1 MKRALFFIITVI
13 GLFALPAS
21 AALHIWRGTADDR
34 FSNAAN
40 WEGGS
45 PAGDA
50 EAELSFPSGARTAV
64 TNDLSA
70 LSVRSLAISGAGYVF
85 SGNAISFAPGTSVL
99 DDHARGTTVFNCGLV
114 LRGRLTVSR
123 STFFAD
129 TTYLT
134 FNGPIG
140 GTGDL
145 TKTGTGNVL
154 FAGTAPNTYAG
165 TTIVLTGELQLAKP
179 AGVNAVPGDLTIE
192 PGSTGET
199 TFVRTARDEQIPDSA
214 TVTVRNYGRVYIGAT
229 ESVGPLRLGN
239 AHFQM
244 AFELSGSLVTTGN
257 LILKGD
263 VVVDE
268 GVSQLSFFAGRVT
281 LSGTRTF
288 TFLGAGSQL
297 KTGFYSGL
305 FGTAPGD
312 GLVVRGDVDL
322 FELEGRYGGPTIV
335 EGGLVRRLV
344 NTTSAVIVRGGS
356 FAGTAASIDVQSG
369 ALEGGESASFLRM
382 SPAATA
388 NLRIETGK
396 IAVVANGP
404 VDLGG
409 AIADFTLP
417 STRQLGV
424 VHTILQNRSASPT
437 AGTFAGLPEGAVLAD
452 RVRISYIGGDGN
464 DVTLTEVGRHASS
477 TALTFSPLT
486 VDPGQSANLTATV
499 GSAPGPTIPIPI
511 TGDVTFF
518 DGTTAL
524 GTVALDGARQ
534 ARLTVTLGP
543 GEHVLTARYLG
554 TAEIAPS
561 ERTATARLSVRYPKP
576 VIQSVE
582 PSTFPGGTTVDL
594 VVRGTGFADGAR
606 VVVGNQ
612 GLPATFVSPT
622 ELRVRTRQP
631 QFSADAD
638 LPLLV
643 QIPFPCCASQSD
655 PVTVRVTAPPSE
667 PSPLVFETRQVSA
680 PVAPGADSAWFAHSA
695 RGTVHRTFTRIL
707 PDADGDGMARLA
719 LEEDLQPQG
728 IWTVTDLRT
737 GRFMTGNPAGQLPP
751 QHPQEKMFLRDP
763 AGNYSHVIVRFGL
776 VWDFFWVRPGVGA
789 WTARVTDGGAGD
801 LDGVD
806 NLQMVF
812 NTSRFAPV
820 AGSPGR
826 PDGVQRGDVFVAIP
840 AFDVSGWLGIRIDG
854 QLDETA
860 GAGKLFLV
868 PRTAVVNP
876 ALAESVGVARVTVL
890 RREGTEGAVSVRYR
904 TQDGTAVAGVQY
916 QAISGTLE
924 FGPGE
929 ILKTIEIPI
938 INDAFHRG
946 DSQFEVVLSDPAGA
960 PIDGPASIAIDIDEN
975 DPVPVVRFGRDYVY
989 EGGNGTQNVVL
1000 PVTLSAAAP
1009 VPVTV
1014 QWSYDATPGG
1024 TLTFLPGETRKS
1036 VTIPV
1041 SGNDRPEP
1049 DRVITI
1055 RATSVQNAQSA
1066 QGSLTVIDDDY
1077 AQVTLSDVTVEESA
1091 SVAEVGVT
1099 RSASGRPVTIR
1110 YTTVAGSA
1118 TPGADFTPK
1127 TGTLT
1132 MDTSGLRGVIS
1143 IPLLNDTIGESPES
1157 FTVVLTE
1164 VSGAQIQRGTGVV
1177 SILDDEPPAA
1187 APAPVIRDA
1196 SVVEGDAGTTNLP
1209 LRIALS
1215 KPAIAPVTV
1224 TYATANGTATGGA
1237 DYVAAGGSVT
1247 FAIGEQEKTVAI
1259 AIVGDTLVEPG
1270 ETFTVRLDSPLGTT
1284 TAVMTIVNDDGE
1296 KRRSARR

>member
-1 MKRALFFIITVI
+1 MKRALFLISVSV
-13 GLFALPAS
+13 LFALPAS

-45 PAGDA
+45 PANDA
-50 EAELSFPSGARTAV
+50 EAELSFPSATRMAV
-64 TNDLSA
+64 TNDLPA
-70 LSVRSLAISGAGYVF
+70 LTVRSMAISGAGYVF
-85 SGNAISFAPGTSVL
+85 SGNAISFAPGNSVL
-99 DDHARGTTVFNCGLV
+99 EDHARGTTIFHCALV
-114 LRGRLTVSR
+114 LGGRLTVSR

-145 TKTGTGNVL
+145 TKTGTGNVM
-154 FAGTAPNTYAG
+154 FAGAAPNTYAG
-165 TTIVLTGELQLAKP
+165 RTIVRSGELQLAKP

-192 PGSTGET
+192 SGSTGENA
-199 TFVRTARDEQIPDSA
+199 FVRTARDEQIPDSA
-214 TVTVRNYGRVYIGAT
+214 TVTVRNHGRVYIGAT

-244 AFELSGSLVTTGN
+244 AFELSGLLVTTGN

-263 VVVDE
+263 VIVDE
-268 GVSQLSFFAGRVT
+268 AVSQLAFFAGRVT
-281 LSGTRTF
+281 LSGMRTF
-288 TFLGAGSQL
+288 TFLGSDSQL
-297 KTGFYSGL
+297 TTRISGL
-305 FGTAPGD
+305 FGTGPGD
-312 GLVVRGDVDL
+312 GLVVRGIVDW
-322 FELEGRYGGPTIV
+322 FEVEGRYTGPTLV
-335 EGGLVRRLV
+335 EGGLLRRV
-344 NTTSAVIVRGGS
+344 ANTTSAVTVRGGR
-356 FAGTAASIDVQSG
+356 FAGTAASIDVESG
-369 ALEGGESASFLRM
+369 VLEGGESASFLRLT
-382 SPAATA
+382 PAATA
-388 NLRIETGK
+388 KLAIETGK
-396 IAVVANGP
+396 IALIANGP

-409 AIADFTLP
+409 ASADFTLP
-417 STRQLGV
+417 FTRQLGV
-424 VHTILQNRSASPT
+424 VHTIVQNRSASAT
-437 AGTFAGLPEGAVLAD
+437 AGTFAGLPEGGVLAD
-452 RVRISYIGGDGN
+452 RVRISYLGGDGN
-464 DVTLTEVGRHASS
+464 DVTLTEVGRHATS
-477 TALTFSPLT
+477 TTLTFGPLT
-486 VDPGQSANLTATV
+486 VDAGQSANLTATV
-499 GSAPGPTIPIPI
+499 AAAPGSSIPV

-543 GEHVLTARYLG
+543 GQHVLTARYLG
-554 TAEIAPS
+554 TAEVAPS
-561 ERTATARLSVRYPKP
+561 EATATARLAVRYPKP
-576 VIQSVE
+576 VIQSVD

-594 VVRGTGFADGAR
+594 VIRGTGFVDGAR
-606 VVVGNQ
+606 IVLGNQ
-612 GLPATFVSPT
+612 VFPATFVSAT
-622 ELRVRTRQP
+622 ELRARVRQP
-631 QFSADAD
+631 QASADANV
-638 LPLLV
+638 LMV
-643 QIPFPCCASQSD
+643 VEIPFTCCASFSD
-655 PVTVRVTAPPSE
+655 PFTVRVTAPPSE

-680 PVAPGADSAWFAHSA
+680 PVDPGADSAWFAHSA
-695 RGTVHRTFTRIL
+695 RNTLHRTFMRIL

-719 LEEDLQPQG
+719 LEQDLLPQG

-737 GRFMTGNPAGQLPP
+737 GRFMTGSPAGPLPP

-763 AGNYSHVIVRFGL
+763 AGNYSHVIVGFGL
-776 VWDFFWVRPGVGA
+776 VWDFFWARPGVGA
-789 WTARVTDGGAGD
+789 WTARLTDGGAGD
-801 LDGVD
+801 LDGVE
-806 NLQMVF
+806 NVQIVF

-820 AGSPGR
+820 DGSPAR

-840 AFDVSGWLGIRIDG
+840 AFDVSGWLGMKIDG
-854 QLDETA
+854 QLEEA
-860 GAGKLFLV
+860 GGTGTLSLV
-868 PRTAVVNP
+868 PHVAVVTRSGISE
-876 ALAESVGVARVTVL
+876 AARVARVTVL

-916 QAISGTLE
+916 QAVSGTLE

-938 INDAFHRG
+938 IDDTFYRG
-946 DSQFEVVLSDPAGA
+946 DSRFEVVLSDPAGA
-960 PIDGPASIAIDIDEN
+960 PIAGPASMAVDILEN
-975 DPVPVVRFGRDYVY
+975 DPIPVVRFGKDYVY
-989 EGGNGTQNVVL
+989 EGHTGTQNVVL
-1000 PVTLSAAAP
+1000 PVTLTAPAA

-1014 QWSYDATPGG
+1014 QWSYGSIPGG

-1041 SGNDRPEP
+1041 LGNERPEP
-1049 DRVITI
+1049 DTVITVY
-1055 RATSVQNAQSA
+1055 ATSVQNAQSA

-1077 AQVTLSDVTVEESA
+1077 AQITISDVTVDESA

-1132 MDTSGLRGVIS
+1132 MNTSSLRALIS
-1143 IPLLNDTIGESPES
+1143 IPLLNDTIGESPEW

-1177 SILDDEPPAA
+1177 SILDDEPPTA
-1187 APAPVIRDA
+1187 APVPVIRDVG
-1196 SVVEGDAGTTNLP
+1196 VVEGDAGTTNLQ
-1209 LRIALS
+1209 LRVALS

-1224 TYATANGTATGGA
+1224 TYATANGTATAGT
-1237 DYVAAGGSVT
+1237 DYVAANGTVT
-1247 FAIGEQEKTVAI
+1247 FAIGEQEKTVPIAI
-1259 AIVGDTLVEPG
+1259 AGDTLVEPG

-1284 TAVMTIVNDDGE
+1284 TAVVTIVNDDGE